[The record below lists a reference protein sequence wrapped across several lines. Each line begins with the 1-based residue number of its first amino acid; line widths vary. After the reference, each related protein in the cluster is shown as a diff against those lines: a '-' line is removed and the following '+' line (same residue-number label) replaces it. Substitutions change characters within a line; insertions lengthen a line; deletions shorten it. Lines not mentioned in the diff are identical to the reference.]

1 MSGQSHSSI
10 GSIIDDVEEA
20 AEEHGEVSVGQIVES
35 IGHRAFGPLIAVP
48 AILVVSPL
56 GAIPVLPTVLALV
69 VAIFAIQVA
78 IGKDYLWLPTTLSN
92 RSVKGSRVRQAVD
105 RIRPTTRK
113 LDRWFN
119 QRLKMLCGSIGT
131 RIAAACCLLLCL
143 TVPPL
148 ELIPLAAALPMA
160 AIALFGIAI
169 ALRDGLLMLLAYAL
183 MGATLFLLVK
193 TTN

>member
-1 MSGQSHSSI
+1 MSESGHDSI
-10 GSIIDDVEEA
+10 ASILDDVEQA
-20 AEEHGEVSVGQIVES
+20 AEQQGEVSVGQIVES
-35 IGHRAFGPLIAVP
+35 IGHRAFGPLITVP
-48 AILVVSPL
+48 AMLVLSPL
-56 GAIPVLPTVLALV
+56 GAIPTLPTILALV
-69 VAIFAIQVA
+69 VAIFAVQIA
-78 IGKDYLWLPTTLSN
+78 FGTNYLWLPTILAD
-92 RSVKGSRVRQAVD
+92 RSVDASRARRAVD

-119 QRLKMLCGSIGT
+119 QRLRVFCGSIAT

-148 ELIPLAAALPMA
+148 ELVPFAAALPMA

-183 MGATLFLLVK
+183 MAATLFVLLK